1 MLTTGAHVPRRTDD
15 RRDTSWF
22 IEQLGRSAEA
32 DGLTRIAG
40 RLFAALLMSE
50 EPRSL
55 DDLADDLGVSKAS
68 VSTDARRLLERGVV
82 ERRSVAGDRRD
93 YYQLA
98 SDFFTAVIRHR
109 LERWGRIHRLIAEME
124 HAARGMA
131 PVVRDRLAY
140 LEDADRELLRR
151 LHDAVDAWET
161 SQRRRRTAPVRE
173 STRPPSRPSSNGAPR
188 GGTSRAARLTRKG
201 PRD

>member
-1 MLTTGAHVPRRTDD
+1 MPRRTDD
-15 RRDTSWF
+15 RRDTAWF

-55 DDLADDLGVSKAS
+55 DDLAADLGVSKAS

-82 ERRSVAGDRRD
+82 ERRTMTGDRRD

-98 SDFFTAVIRHR
+98 PDFFTAVIRHR
-109 LERWGRIHRLIAEME
+109 LERWGRIHRLVAEME
-124 HAARGMA
+124 QAARGMA

-140 LEDADRELLRR
+140 LEDADRQLLRR
-151 LHDAVDAWET
+151 LHDAVDDWET
-161 SQRRRRTAPVRE
+161 SQRRRRTSPSRE
-173 STRPPSRPSSNGAPR
+173 SSRAPSNGAPR
-188 GGTSRAARLTRKG
+188 GGTARVARLTRKG
-201 PRD
+201 TRD

>member
-1 MLTTGAHVPRRTDD
+1 VPRRTDD

-50 EPRSL
+50 EPRCL
-55 DDLADDLGVSKAS
+55 DDLAADLGVSKAS

-98 SDFFTAVIRHR
+98 PDFFTAVIRHR
-109 LERWGRIHRLIAEME
+109 LERWGRSHRLVAEME

-151 LHDAVDAWET
+151 LHDAVDDWEM
-161 SQRRRRTAPVRE
+161 SQRRRRTAPAKQSGSGTTRG
-173 STRPPSRPSSNGAPR
+173 STG
-188 GGTSRAARLTRKG
+188 RAARLTRKG
-201 PRD
+201 ARD